1 MIDGRQV
8 PLNRGQRI
16 VELRN
21 LLVLAQKELA
31 SVIGIAQSYLSD
43 LERGRVELTP
53 GAIHRICAATATP
66 TSFFEHSTPPY
77 SADDIN
83 FRTHTRMVSAKQRD
97 FVIQAF
103 KEIER
108 ISAMLANAPLVR
120 INRADIPGAE
130 HTDPND
136 HDLELL
142 ADDIR
147 AAYGLS
153 GAQHTDP
160 SDHDLELLADDIRA
174 AYGLSGDAPVPN
186 VTRMMEQ
193 AGIAIASISA
203 PFGNDRLLEGHCGM
217 SRWPAD
223 SPRASAG
230 FVTGMT
236 GERQRLT
243 LAHEFGHIVLHSR
256 RSVADPKQRQRE
268 AEYFA
273 GALLLPRPY
282 AQHTITESLTLH
294 DYLRIK
300 AEFGI
305 SIQAIITR
313 AQRLGLI
320 TWDRQHSLTLQL
332 SARGWRHH
340 EPVHINPEFP
350 QLLHN
355 ELTALHGAHPYP
367 PASTALGIS
376 PALLQSWIPEPNN
389 DSDPSPSTPH
399 TPAGEP

>member
-1 MIDGRQV
+1 VIDGRQV
-8 PLNRGQRI
+8 PLNRGHRI

-21 LLVLAQKELA
+21 LLVLTQKELA

-53 GAIHRICAATATP
+53 AAIHRICAATATP
-66 TSFFEHSTPPY
+66 TSFFQYSTPPY
-77 SADDIN
+77 TADDIN
-83 FRTHTRMVSAKQRD
+83 FRTHTRNVSAKQQD

-108 ISAMLANAPLVR
+108 ISAMLAQAPVVR
-120 INRADIPGAE
+120 VKRVGIPFAE
-130 HTDPND
+130 HA
-136 HDLELL
+136 DL
-142 ADDIR
+142 
-147 AAYGLS
+147 
-153 GAQHTDP
+153 
-160 SDHDLELLADDIRA
+160 SDHDLELLAGDIRA

-217 SRWPAD
+217 SRWPAG
-223 SPRASAG
+223 SPRASVG
-230 FVTGMT
+230 LVTGMT
-236 GERQRLT
+236 GDRQRFT
-243 LAHEFGHIVLHSR
+243 LAHEFGHVVLHSR
-256 RSVADPKQRQRE
+256 RSVSDPKQRQRE

-320 TWDRQHSLTLQL
+320 TWNRQHSLTLQL
-332 SARGWRHH
+332 STRGWRHN
-340 EPVHINPEFP
+340 EPVHVDPESP
-350 QLLHN
+350 LLLHS
-355 ELTALHGAHPYP
+355 ELVALHGAHPYP
-367 PASTALGIS
+367 AASSALGIS

-389 DSDPSPSTPH
+389 DSGRKDSEVTPMQRLRL
-399 TPAGEP
+399 

>member
-1 MIDGRQV
+1 
-8 PLNRGQRI
+8 
-16 VELRN
+16 
-21 LLVLAQKELA
+21 
-31 SVIGIAQSYLSD
+31 
-43 LERGRVELTP
+43 
-53 GAIHRICAATATP
+53 
-66 TSFFEHSTPPY
+66 
-77 SADDIN
+77 
-83 FRTHTRMVSAKQRD
+83 
-97 FVIQAF
+97 
-103 KEIER
+103 
-108 ISAMLANAPLVR
+108 
-120 INRADIPGAE
+120 
-130 HTDPND
+130 
-136 HDLELL
+136 
-142 ADDIR
+142 
-147 AAYGLS
+147 
-153 GAQHTDP
+153 
-160 SDHDLELLADDIRA
+160 
-174 AYGLSGDAPVPN
+174 
-186 VTRMMEQ
+186 MEQ

>member
-1 MIDGRQV
+1 
-8 PLNRGQRI
+8 LNRGHRI

-21 LLVLAQKELA
+21 LLVLTQKELS

-43 LERGRVELTP
+43 LERGRVELTTA
-53 GAIHRICAATATP
+53 AIHRICAATATP
-66 TSFFEHSTPPY
+66 TSFFQYSTPPY

-83 FRTHTRMVSAKQRD
+83 FRTHTRTVSAKQQD
-97 FVIQAF
+97 FVIQAV

-108 ISAMLANAPLVR
+108 ISAMLAQAPVLRVKR
-120 INRADIPGAE
+120 VGIPFAE
-130 HTDPND
+130 HA
-136 HDLELL
+136 DL
-142 ADDIR
+142 
-147 AAYGLS
+147 
-153 GAQHTDP
+153 
-160 SDHDLELLADDIRA
+160 SDHDLELLAGDIRA
-174 AYGLSGDAPVPN
+174 AYGVAGDAIAN

-193 AGIAIASISA
+193 AGIAIASMSA

-217 SRWPAD
+217 SRWPAG
-223 SPRASAG
+223 SPRASVG

-236 GERQRLT
+236 GDRQRFT

-256 RSVADPKQRQRE
+256 RSVSDPKQRQRE

-313 AQRLGLI
+313 AQRLGVI

-332 SARGWRHH
+332 STRGWRHH
-340 EPVHINPEFP
+340 EPVHVDPESP
-350 QLLHN
+350 LLLHS
-355 ELTALHGAHPYP
+355 ELIALHGPHPYP
-367 PASTALGIS
+367 AASSALGVP
-376 PALLQSWIPEPNN
+376 PALLESWIPEPDDESGPN
-389 DSDPSPSTPH
+389 PSTPH